1 MKEKNNKSIINVLL
15 IISIAIVSVL
25 IIILS
30 ISLSSNVSLL
40 QKSGENVNIGENNA
54 VSEMSV
60 DPENLFREYQMDNY
74 TLTLSEDG
82 IYQIKENSV
91 PYSFSGGYIYKHGEE
106 ILDLYSKKDLLKMGI
121 NPKKVNLNNLYAI
134 KADYG
139 EHTIPG
145 GTEYYNSNIHEAKDN
160 SFYFFIYFKN
170 DEDKTFVGVNA
181 PEKIKNINFERS
193 FF

>member
-1 MKEKNNKSIINVLL
+1 MENKKNKSVINVFL
-15 IISIAIVSVL
+15 IMGIVIVSIL

-30 ISLSSNVSLL
+30 ISLTKNVSLL
-40 QKSGENVNIGENNA
+40 QKSGENISIGENNA
-54 VSEMSV
+54 MAELTV
-60 DPENLFREYQMDNY
+60 DPENLFREYQVENY
-74 TLTLSEDG
+74 TLSLSEDG
-82 IYQIKENSV
+82 VYQIKENSV

-106 ILDLYSKKDLLKMGI
+106 ILDLYTKKDLLQLGI
-121 NPKKVNLNNLYAI
+121 NPKKINMENLYAI

-145 GTEYYNSNIHEAKDN
+145 GTEYYNSNIHEAGDN

>member
-1 MKEKNNKSIINVLL
+1 MENKKNKSVINVFL
-15 IISIAIVSVL
+15 IIGISIVSVL

-30 ISLSSNVSLL
+30 ISLTSNISLL

-54 VSEMSV
+54 VAEATIA
-60 DPENLFREYQMDNY
+60 PENLFREYQVENY
-74 TLTLSEDG
+74 TLSLSEDG
-82 IYQIKENSV
+82 VYQLKETSV
-91 PYSFSGGYIYKHGEE
+91 PYTFSGGYIYKHGEE
-106 ILDLYSKKDLLKMGI
+106 ILDLYTKKDLLQIGI
-121 NPKKVNLNNLYAI
+121 NPKKINMENLYAI

-145 GTEYYNSNIHEAKDN
+145 GTEYYNSNIHEANDN
-160 SFYFFIYFKN
+160 SFYFFIYFKSS
-170 DEDKTFVGVNA
+170 EDKTFVGVNA